1 MNSMNYKICKTIGS
15 NNRKNIKKYEKFYMV
30 SCFYCIIKKKSGEN
44 TGAFCRILF
53 SKTVSGK
60 ARQYELG
67 SIVIR

>member
-1 MNSMNYKICKTIGS
+1 
-15 NNRKNIKKYEKFYMV
+15 MV

-60 ARQYELG
+60 AGVKEKASKICL
-67 SIVIR
+67 SIVIL